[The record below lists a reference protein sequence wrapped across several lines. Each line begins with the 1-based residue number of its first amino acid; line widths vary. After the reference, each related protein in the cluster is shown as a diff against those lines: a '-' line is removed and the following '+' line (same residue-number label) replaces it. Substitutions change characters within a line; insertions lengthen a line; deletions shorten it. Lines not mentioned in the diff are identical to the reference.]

1 MKKLFV
7 VGLIVVLMMVFSGV
21 AETLESIVMYPG
33 SYVVGKDLDA
43 GSYLVKFDE
52 NAELEEGSKEPWAD
66 VQMFVDMDDFL
77 RVKEDVSKFH
87 PTKLTVKWGTTSHLS
102 LEEGTVLN
110 LYFYSGDSLLF
121 LKEK

>member
-7 VGLIVVLMMVFSGV
+7 VGLIVALMMVFSGV
-21 AETLESIVMYPG
+21 AESLETIVMYPG
-33 SYVVGKDLDA
+33 SYVVGKDLDP
-43 GSYLVKFDE
+43 GSYIVKFDE

-77 RVKEDVSKFH
+77 RVKEDATKFH
-87 PTKLTVKWGTTSHLS
+87 PTKLTVKWGITSHLS

>member
-1 MKKLFV
+1 MKKLF
-7 VGLIVVLMMVFSGV
+7 IVVLMLTLV
-21 AETLESIVMYPG
+21 ATFVCSAESLESIVMYPG

>member
-33 SYVVGKDLDA
+33 SYVVGKDLDS

-52 NAELEEGSKEPWAD
+52 NSELEEGSKEPWAD

>member
-7 VGLIVVLMMVFSGV
+7 VGLIVALMMVFSGV
-21 AETLESIVMYPG
+21 AESLETIVMYPG

-121 LKEK
+121 FKEK

>member
-7 VGLIVVLMMVFSGV
+7 VGLIVALMMVFSGV
-21 AETLESIVMYPG
+21 AESLETIVMYPG

-121 LKEK
+121 IKEK

>member
-7 VGLIVVLMMVFSGV
+7 VGLIVALMMVFSGV
-21 AETLESIVMYPG
+21 AESLETIVMYPG
-33 SYVVGKDLDA
+33 SYVVGKDLDP
-43 GSYLVKFDE
+43 GSYIVKFDE

-121 LKEK
+121 FKEK

>member
-7 VGLIVVLMMVFSGV
+7 VGLIVALMMVFSGV
-21 AETLESIVMYPG
+21 AESLETIVMYPG

-43 GSYLVKFDE
+43 GSYLVKFNE

-66 VQMFVDMDDFL
+66 VQMFIDMDDFL

-87 PTKLTVKWGTTSHLS
+87 PTKLTVKWGTTSHL
-102 LEEGTVLN
+102 
-110 LYFYSGDSLLF
+110 
-121 LKEK
+121 

>member
-1 MKKLFV
+1 MKRLFV
-7 VGLIVVLMMVFSGV
+7 VGLIVALMMVFSGV
-21 AETLESIVMYPG
+21 AETLESIVMYSG

>member
-1 MKKLFV
+1 MKRLFV
-7 VGLIVVLMMVFSGV
+7 VGLIVALTMVFSGV